1 MKAAFCFF
9 PVGVKAVY
17 GLLSSKSNLLA
28 TSIVLLRWR
37 DFVSTSVFPGPLGIG
52 VLILTSVSEDFLL
65 PLALHELT
73 ERGGLDLSEL
83 RIERCGEPTCPFP
96 LMNPAAS
103 KCTVN
108 ITDSKSDGL

>member
-1 MKAAFCFF
+1 M
-9 PVGVKAVY
+9 GVKAAAY
-17 GLLSSKSNLLA
+17 GLPSSKSNLLA
-28 TSIVLLRWR
+28 ISYVLLRWR
-37 DFVSTSVFPGPLGIG
+37 DFLSTSVFPGPLGIG
-52 VLILTSVSEDFLL
+52 VLILTRVSDDFRL

-73 ERGGLDLSEL
+73 ERGGLDLSEF
-83 RIERCGEPTCPFP
+83 RIERCGDPTCPFP